1 MTAAAALAAGDS
13 TQFYEQLVGDLTARR
28 EALSEAEKSFGGFA
42 PLGREEL
49 IEWLQFQCWYEREA
63 AGFIGSWLRD
73 TPEDEVFVGLCRQ
86 VADEGKHFKLLHSH
100 LQSLGA
106 SMEGWKPEPEWDA
119 RITTRVVCDRWFG
132 VRDQALL
139 AHATQIDPDGFWFA
153 IPREL
158 QAEVWPTEDYELVT
172 SHVEAP
178 TPEDDLFAGLL
189 DHPDA
194 AGGRI

>member
-1 MTAAAALAAGDS
+1 MTAAAALAAVDS

-106 SMEGWKPEPEWDA
+106 SMDGWKPEQPG
-119 RITTRVVCDRWFG
+119 RLP
-132 VRDQALL
+132 LL
-139 AHATQIDPDGFWFA
+139 
-153 IPREL
+153 L
-158 QAEVWPTEDYELVT
+158 
-172 SHVEAP
+172 
-178 TPEDDLFAGLL
+178 
-189 DHPDA
+189 
-194 AGGRI
+194 